1 MSVIFRTPIRSPGG
15 PRFTVDATWAQKQ
28 LLGHFNVHPG
38 YPVAVLITGGVITEK
53 AVPTVDDM
61 AAADVVFMGGR
72 ENEVDP
78 TLENLLLAAG
88 YVLDYTT
95 PFGYGSGVY
104 GNGRYG

>member
-1 MSVIFRTPIRSPGG
+1 MSVVFRTPIRSPGG

-53 AVPTVDDM
+53 ASPTVDDM
-61 AAADVVFMGGR
+61 LAADVVFMGGR
-72 ENEVDP
+72 ENEVGDALIAL
-78 TLENLLLAAG
+78 LEGAG
-88 YVLDYTT
+88 YVLDYGTV
-95 PFGYGSGVY
+95 FGYGTGTY